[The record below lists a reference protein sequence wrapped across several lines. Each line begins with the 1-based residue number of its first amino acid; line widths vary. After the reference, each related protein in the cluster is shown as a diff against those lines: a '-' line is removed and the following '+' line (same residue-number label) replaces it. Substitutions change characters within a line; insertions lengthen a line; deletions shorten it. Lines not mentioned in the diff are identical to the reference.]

1 MPSLPTLAKIA
12 GCGALLVSG
21 AFSFTQWKIEE
32 GLKSGAWYTES
43 MRLLRAHRGA
53 AGLLGEP
60 IVDGRLDL
68 GSNDTNFCDQTRAQF
83 RVPVKDILVGLDCYW
98 DLMKQ
103 GEIRLEGGPV
113 AQETALGWIIS
124 GPKQKGY
131 LHLWASRADG
141 AWTVNRLELE
151 LATDASR
158 KLLVHSNED
167 PPVAAQTETPSA
179 TSMVETPA
187 GAAEPEAAS

>member
-12 GCGALLVSG
+12 GCGALLVGG
-21 AFSFTQWKIEE
+21 AFSFAQWKIEE
-32 GLKSGAWYTES
+32 GLKSGVWYTES

-83 RVPVKDILVGLDCYW
+83 RVPVK
-98 DLMKQ
+98 
-103 GEIRLEGGPV
+103 
-113 AQETALGWIIS
+113 

-167 PPVAAQTETPSA
+167 PPAAAQTVTPSA
-179 TSMVETPA
+179 TSMAETPA
-187 GAAEPEAAS
+187 VASEPEAAS